1 MATREVLGRQYKR
14 RRGVEFPDFM
24 NGIVAAHPDREM
36 HVVLDNLSA
45 REPKGEMWLKRHK
58 KIHFHYPPTQL
69 SWLNQIEIWFSI
81 LTGQSLDGRSFT
93 SCGLSGGCPL
103 VPTEEAE
110 VAKLQ
115 RFPEGPR

>member
-58 KIHFHYPPTQL
+58 KIPFPLPADPALLAQPDRNL
-69 SWLNQIEIWFSI
+69 V
-81 LTGQSLDGRSFT
+81 LDPDR
-93 SCGLSGGCPL
+93 P
-103 VPTEEAE
+103 
-110 VAKLQ
+110 VA
-115 RFPEGPR
+115 RRAIVH